1 MEKLQSNY
9 TTQEISK
16 KLMLMGLPDWTADCF
31 YDHFGYK
38 QIRDCLNELRKDF
51 FENAGEFN
59 ECHEGAIPCWSAGR
73 LLELYNNCVLNYDED
88 SMVIPK
94 GHFVLQKILI
104 ELFAALEYKYFDFS
118 KLKVYE

>member
-31 YDHFGYK
+31 YDRFGYK
-38 QIRDCLNELRKDF
+38 QIRDSLNELKNDF
-51 FENAGEFN
+51 FENAGELN
-59 ECHEGAIPCWSAGR
+59 IYHEGAIPCWSAGR

-118 KLKVYE
+118 KLKDYE